1 MMDHRPR
8 RVLRRLGIHLVPCLE
23 QKGYGPVTYGCPTKV
38 GNLVMFRMAREIP
51 RGP

>member
-1 MMDHRPR
+1 MTDHRPAQ
-8 RVLRRLGIHLVPCLE
+8 VLRWTGINLVPCLE

-51 RGP
+51 R